1 VIDRVLPRVPQLL
14 SPRGEML
21 MVTVHDNDP
30 QGAAREMH

>member
-1 VIDRVLPRVPQLL
+1 MIDRVLPRVPQLL